1 VDKEFSE
8 KDNFL
13 RTILVAT
20 VGRSDFG
27 IYRQVLNRI
36 AATPGLRY
44 ELLVSGAHLSSKSGE
59 TVTEI
64 EAENRPIAAKIPLPE
79 TGDTQSAMASAMGV
93 ALSGTAALFS
103 TKRPDLLLVAG
114 DRFEMF
120 AIAAAAV
127 PFNIPIAHIHGGE
140 VSFGAIDE
148 VFRHAITKMAHL
160 HFPATADYAAR
171 LLRMGEEPWR
181 VTVTGA
187 PGLDNVRLETLPDR
201 AELSRR
207 FSIPL
212 DRPPLLITFH
222 PVTRQAEDAV
232 RQIRAVL
239 DALRRIDVPVVF
251 TAPNADAGA
260 DLVRREIAGFLKER
274 PQSWLVENFGALNYL
289 AMLRESAAM
298 AGNSSSG
305 LVEGPAFKIPVVN
318 IGDRQQGRT
327 RASNIIDVAAD
338 AEAIFAGIQRALD
351 PAFRAGLADMIN
363 PYGDGH
369 ASEKI
374 AAVLASAELDARLLV
389 KRFYDGV

>member
-1 VDKEFSE
+1 
-8 KDNFL
+8 L

-212 DRPPLLITFH
+212 DQPPLLITFH

-327 RASNIIDVAAD
+327 RASTIIDVAAD